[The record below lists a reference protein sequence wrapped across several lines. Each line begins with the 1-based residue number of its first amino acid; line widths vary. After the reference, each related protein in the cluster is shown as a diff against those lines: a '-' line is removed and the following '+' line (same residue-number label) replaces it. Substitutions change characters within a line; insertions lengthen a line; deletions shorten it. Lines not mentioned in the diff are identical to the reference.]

1 MGTEPNGTLC
11 WYLSVQ
17 FEQSYTIL
25 YKPCYIGLCIGLSI
39 GQCKHT
45 ITNAAKKQFKSK
57 LNSFKYK
64 LVYQAVVSS
73 LSEYVGFI
81 YKQNLNSVQF
91 GRSKILTSSVT
102 NDANSLHIMDF
113 SFLLLFVSRSAY
125 QRVKARFR
133 QGRCTRLRTNV
144 LTLLQRSFQELY
156 EIVNVA
162 PVIRD
167 TN

>member
-1 MGTEPNGTLC
+1 MEPYVGICLC
-11 WYLSVQ
+11 SLNNPTQFCTSHVTSV
-17 FEQSYTIL
+17 SASASVL
-25 YKPCYIGLCIGLSI
+25 GSVN
-39 GQCKHT
+39 T

-73 LSEYVGFI
+73 LSEYAGFI

-113 SFLLLFVSRSAY
+113 SFLLLFVSTSAY

-156 EIVNVA
+156 EIVYVA